1 MRTLWRDDVSS
12 YDGTHYTL
20 PPCRMFPKPLQSPN
34 PPVYVGGETDV
45 ALRRV
50 ARLGDGWHGFN
61 HTPASAAECVA
72 RLDRALADAG
82 RSHDDVDVTICA
94 YLQPVEPAMLPAYRD
109 AGVRQL
115 VLTAFAADPD
125 GIRETVRRL
134 GDEYV
139 GAASAL

>member
-1 MRTLWRDDVSS
+1 
-12 YDGTHYTL
+12 
-20 PPCRMFPKPLQSPN
+20 
-34 PPVYVGGETDV
+34 
-45 ALRRV
+45 
-50 ARLGDGWHGFN
+50 
-61 HTPASAAECVA
+61 
-72 RLDRALADAG
+72 
-82 RSHDDVDVTICA
+82 
-94 YLQPVEPAMLPAYRD
+94 MLPAYRD